1 MKDYYKILEVVEN
14 STEEEIK
21 KSYRTLSKK
30 YHPDLN
36 PDGADKFKEIAEAY
50 EVLSDANKRAQYD
63 QQRNNP
69 YANTQF
75 ENLFSNMFGGGFQQN
90 FKQQRRKSA
99 PDKII
104 RLQVTPIESYMGSQK
119 LVQYSKENSCITCN
133 GSGGEN
139 KVCDTCKGAG
149 FHIQTFGTGFMVQQV
164 RTVCPSCNGRGSA
177 IVHRCYMCDGRGT
190 QSTINQV
197 QISLPKNCDSGQFL
211 KLAGLGDFKNGEY
224 GDLVIQLE
232 MISKDGYEKINN
244 DLIYNLTLDLN
255 EIQNEKFK
263 IPHPD
268 GELMVTAPRTVETA
282 KPLRL
287 RGKGYE
293 GGDMWVKLNLKFE
306 RPI

>member
-1 MKDYYKILEVVEN
+1 
-14 STEEEIK
+14 
-21 KSYRTLSKK
+21 
-30 YHPDLN
+30 
-36 PDGADKFKEIAEAY
+36 
-50 EVLSDANKRAQYD
+50 
-63 QQRNNP
+63 
-69 YANTQF
+69 
-75 ENLFSNMFGGGFQQN
+75 
-90 FKQQRRKSA
+90 
-99 PDKII
+99 
-104 RLQVTPIESYMGSQK
+104 
-119 LVQYSKENSCITCN
+119 
-133 GSGGEN
+133 
-139 KVCDTCKGAG
+139 
-149 FHIQTFGTGFMVQQV
+149 
-164 RTVCPSCNGRGSA
+164 
-177 IVHRCYMCDGRGT
+177 MCDGRGT